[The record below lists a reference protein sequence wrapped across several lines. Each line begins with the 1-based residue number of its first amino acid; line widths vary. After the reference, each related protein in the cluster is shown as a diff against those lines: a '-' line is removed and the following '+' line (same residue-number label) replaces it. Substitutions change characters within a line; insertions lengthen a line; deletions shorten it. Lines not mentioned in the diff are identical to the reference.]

1 MTSSTAIVIDRTL
14 AEYGPE
20 AKEARELLRHTYV
33 SAVEL
38 FASRGGAG
46 KANVDAP
53 ERPVRMAQFQQKLR
67 ELAPRNDMQRLLQS
81 EALARSRDL
90 AVTRWILFQPGQ
102 GAIPTPFMA
111 VLVLW
116 LGMLFAGFGLVS
128 ASNRTAIATLFVCAL
143 SVSGATF
150 LIEDLAH
157 PLEGFMQISLEPARI
172 ALSHPGE

>member
-1 MTSSTAIVIDRTL
+1 VIDRTL
-14 AEYGPE
+14 ADYGPE